1 MTEPVAEGGCYC
13 GDLRIRVTGRPIY
26 VSYCHCRDCR
36 KSSGAPVTVFV
47 GYRAEQVET
56 RGEPGRYNSSP
67 GIRRSFCTVCGTPI
81 SYEDDRLPE
90 EIYLTVGVFDEPEQ
104 FKPWLHGWTSQ
115 SLSWLRTE
123 DDLPRYEGTSRPR

>member
-1 MTEPVAEGGCYC
+1 MTPVSEGGCYC
-13 GDLRIRVTGRPIY
+13 GDIRIRATGQPIY

-47 GYRAEQVET
+47 GYRRSQVET
-56 RGEPGRYNSSP
+56 RGEPGIYNSSP
-67 GIRRSFCTVCGTPI
+67 GIQRSFCTVCGTPI

-90 EIYLTVGVFDEPEQ
+90 EVYLTVGVFDEPEQ
-104 FKPWLHGWTSQ
+104 FEPWLHGWTSQ

-123 DDLPRYEGTSRPR
+123 DDLPRYEGTSRTR